1 MDTQKLQETLD
12 IGKWLNSEK
21 LRRDLCGEY
30 DYCAYCENESEYPCA
45 HAFIRMEDK
54 LKATG
59 VDAPEKVK
67 AEIAATV
74 TDKKTSVIATKRY
87 IKSFAEKLAETKG
100 MQKENLATLL
110 EVFTTLGVK
119 SRMTRKY
126 VNLRYKRKLLAVISL
141 NRGCL
146 RLQLA
151 LSPEEYDIKHYPHD
165 DYSYKKCYSKV
176 PYSMKIQSALSV
188 KRARQLIN
196 DAFDKA
202 IKEINE

>member
-12 IGKWLNSEK
+12 IDKWLNSEK

-54 LKATG
+54 LKAIT
-59 VDAPEKVK
+59 VEAPEKVK
-67 AEIAATV
+67 AEVAATIAEK
-74 TDKKTSVIATKRY
+74 DNSVITTKRY
-87 IKSFAEKLAETKG
+87 VKSFAEKLAETKG
-100 MQKENLATLL
+100 MQKENLAALL
-110 EVFTTLGVK
+110 EVFTDLGVK

-151 LSPEEYDIKHYPHD
+151 LFPEDYDVKHYPHD
-165 DYSYKKCYSKV
+165 DYSNKKCYSRV

-188 KRARQLIN
+188 KRARKLIN
-196 DAFDKA
+196 DAFDK
-202 IKEINE
+202 ILKEID